1 MKRFK
6 VNSVLLLSL
15 LLVLFLTV
23 SVSATQYL
31 SIATGGMAGTYYP
44 VGGAISSI
52 INANIEGISSTV
64 ESTGATVA
72 NCNLIKSN
80 STELAITAANITYNA
95 FEGIEGFDGKDPIKN
110 MAGITCLYPETV
122 QFVTLEKSGIKSV
135 LGLKGKKV
143 AVGMPGS
150 GTEVMAREIFEVYG
164 MSYDDITEDFIGSGE
179 VATGLKDNTIS
190 AGFIWSGIPTALI
203 VDIASRKKIRIIAID
218 RDKLDA
224 LKAKLPYCA
233 DHLIKA
239 GTYHGFNEDVMSVA
253 IPAMLVCSTNLSEDL
268 VYNITKVIFE
278 HTEDLIAAH
287 TRGRDITLE
296 TALNGMS
303 IPLHPGAEKYYKEV
317 GLIK

>member
-1 MKRFK
+1 MKK
-6 VNSVLLLSL
+6 IKINSILLLSL

-23 SVSATQYL
+23 SVSATEYL

-52 INANIEGISSTV
+52 INANIKGVSSTV

-80 STELAITAANITYNA
+80 GAELAITAANVTYNA
-95 FEGIEGFDGKDPIKN
+95 FEGIGSFESGPVKN
-110 MAGITCLYPETV
+110 IAGITCLYPEAV
-122 QFVTLEKSGIKSV
+122 QFVVLESSGIKSV
-135 LGLKGKKV
+135 LDLKGKKV
-143 AVGMPGS
+143 AVGAPGS
-150 GTEVMAREIFEVYG
+150 GTEVMAREILSVYN
-164 MSYDDITEDFIGSGE
+164 MSYDDITEDFLSFGE
-179 VATGLKDNTIS
+179 AATGLKDNTIS
-190 AGFIWSGIPTALI
+190 AGLIWAGVPTAAI
-203 VDIASRKKIRIIAID
+203 VDISSQKQTRIIAID

-224 LKAKLPYCA
+224 LKAKMPYCA

-239 GTYHGFNEDVMSVA
+239 ATYPGFEEDVMTVA
-253 IPAMLVCSTNLSEDL
+253 IPAMLVCSTDLSEDL

-287 TRGRDITLE
+287 VRGKDITIE

-303 IPLHPGAEKYYKEV
+303 IPLHSGAEKYYKEV